1 MNDQTKYLIQY
12 RLARSRETL
21 DDAKLLFS
29 KGKMFSSVN
38 RIYYAMFYSVNALLL
53 SKDLSSSKHSGVLS
67 LFNKEFVAKNI
78 VDKES
83 GRFFTEMFEF
93 RQKADYKDFVEFKKE
108 DVEIWLKNAGEFISK
123 MSNLL
128 SI

>member
-1 MNDQTKYLIQY
+1 MNDQTRNLIQY

-21 DDAKLLFS
+21 DDAQLLFS
-29 KGKMFSSVN
+29 KGM
-38 RIYYAMFYSVNALLL
+38 
-53 SKDLSSSKHSGVLS
+53 SSSKHSGVLG

-123 MSNLL
+123 IGNLL